1 MKIYTKTGD
10 SGETSLFG
18 GKRVTKDHVR
28 IEAYGTIDEL
38 NSFLGVLYD
47 NLEDENQRYLINSV
61 QSNLFTIGSI
71 LANEGKTT
79 DYIPDL
85 RESAISVLEK
95 AMDEMDENLPPLT
108 NFILP
113 GGNTVV
119 SFCHIARTVCRRAET
134 RMVALNHIEDVDP
147 KLIKYLNRLSDYLF
161 VLSRKIAKDFN
172 ADEISWKPGM

>member
-18 GKRVTKDHVR
+18 GKRVPKDHIR

-47 NLEDENQRYLINSV
+47 NLEDENQRHIINSV

-79 DYIPDL
+79 EYIPDL
-85 RESAISVLEK
+85 RETAIGVLEK
-95 AMDEMDENLPPLT
+95 AMDEMDEALPPLT

-113 GGNTVV
+113 GGDTVV
-119 SFCHIARTVCRRAET
+119 SFCHIARTVCRRAE
-134 RMVALNHIEDVDP
+134 RRLVSLQHIEEVDQ
-147 KLIKYLNRLSDYLF
+147 KLIKYLNRLSDFLF
-161 VLSRKIAKDFN
+161 VLSRKIAFDRK
-172 ADEISWKPGM
+172 AEEIVWKPGM

>member
-95 AMDEMDENLPPLT
+95 AMDEMDENL
-108 NFILP
+108 
-113 GGNTVV
+113 
-119 SFCHIARTVCRRAET
+119 
-134 RMVALNHIEDVDP
+134 
-147 KLIKYLNRLSDYLF
+147 NR
-161 VLSRKIAKDFN
+161 
-172 ADEISWKPGM
+172 